1 MSLLHY
7 DPQSQASRVIFCIN
21 IYNLALNVAFVSPCM
36 SPIRTSAVHKLISN
50 ITKSTNEF
58 CNVIIELN
66 FAPDINNIGNWA
78 MAFLREDNF
87 LRLIISDLNTLLD
100 RHYK

>member
-1 MSLLHY
+1 
-7 DPQSQASRVIFCIN
+7 
-21 IYNLALNVAFVSPCM
+21 M

-50 ITKSTNEF
+50 ITKSTNEL
-58 CNVIIELN
+58 CNELN
-66 FAPDINNIGNWA
+66 FAPDIINNDYWLGHD
-78 MAFLREDNF
+78 MAFLREENF